1 MSESEA
7 TSTSSPLSHLPP
19 EQRGSLE
26 FQKELNEISGMTRH
40 PIDPNTAVS
49 EEETRNIEKIEE
61 VMKSNSSSLHLYM
74 DSTWSHE
81 DYYGGG
87 PEDSWKSKE
96 PSYLGGG
103 LLDFMHN
110 HNPILISK
118 EEAEEMI
125 AKIAAERAVASR
137 ARDAS
142 SAQEPISLLSSP
154 SDSLGEAYYDLEV
167 GSARDEVGPPTTTMM
182 M

>member
-1 MSESEA
+1 M
-7 TSTSSPLSHLPP
+7 
-19 EQRGSLE
+19 
-26 FQKELNEISGMTRH
+26 
-40 PIDPNTAVS
+40 DVS
-49 EEETRNIEKIEE
+49 EETTCNIEKLEE

-81 DYYGGG
+81 DYYRGG

-103 LLDFMHN
+103 LLNFMHN
-110 HNPILISK
+110 RNPRLISK

-125 AKIAAERAVASR
+125 TKIAAKRAVASR

-142 SAQEPISLLSSP
+142 SAQEPIPILSSP
-154 SDSLGEAYYDLEV
+154 SNSLGDAYYDLEAGV
-167 GSARDEVGPPTTTMM
+167 CSSRRWGRQ
-182 M
+182 